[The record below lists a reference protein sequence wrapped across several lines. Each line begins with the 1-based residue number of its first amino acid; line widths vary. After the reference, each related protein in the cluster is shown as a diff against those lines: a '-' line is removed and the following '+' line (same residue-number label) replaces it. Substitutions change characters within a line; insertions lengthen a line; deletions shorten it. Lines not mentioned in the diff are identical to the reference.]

1 MALLWIE
8 GFEGFGTS
16 TGSAPSP
23 TDILSRKYPLVNGE
37 SGMDIETGRGG
48 SGYCLEI
55 GVSTGN
61 YFQSPNLTTDPT
73 CVVGA
78 AVRVPTMPSGLNLL
92 LALYDGTTLGMNIR
106 MDTDGTLKAY
116 RGVTLVGST
125 VSALTTNTW
134 YYLEFKI
141 YTHNS
146 AGTIDINVNGTSW
159 LSLTSQDTAQAAL
172 TYHTA
177 FRLQAPSLN
186 TSWDDV
192 YFLDATGSAN
202 NDLLG
207 NRKVVAIAPGSAGDS
222 TDWTPSAGS
231 NYQNVDDGALL
242 DEDTTYNET
251 STDNHQDLYNYAN
264 LPSDIA
270 TVDGVQITSEGRV
283 TTGSMDLSAV
293 IKTGTTTSVGSPES
307 ITSTTYVTTVRVAE
321 QDPDTAAAW
330 TPGGV
335 DGAQFGVKANT

>member
-8 GFEGFGTS
+8 GFEGFGSS

-23 TDILSRKYPLVNGE
+23 TGIISRKYPLINGE
-37 SGMDIETGRGG
+37 SGMDVETGRGG

-55 GVSTGN
+55 VDPL
-61 YFQSPNLTTDPT
+61 YYLQSPNLTTDPT
-73 CVVGA
+73 CVVGF
-78 AVRVPTMPSGLNLL
+78 AVKVTSLPSSLTQLV
-92 LALYDGTTLGMNIR
+92 ALYDGTTLGMNIY
-106 MDTDGTLKAY
+106 MDSDGTLHAY
-116 RGVTLVGST
+116 RGVTYVGET
-125 VSALTTNTW
+125 VSALTTATW
-134 YYLEFKI
+134 YYIEFKI

-146 AGTIDINVNGTSW
+146 AGTVDINVNNTSW
-159 LSLTSQDTAQAAL
+159 LSMTGQDTAQAAL

-177 FRLQAPSLN
+177 FRLKAPSLF
-186 TSWDDV
+186 TFVDDV
-192 YFLDATGSAN
+192 YFLDGTGSAN
-202 NDLLG
+202 NDMLG

-231 NYQNVDDGALL
+231 NYQNVDEGALL

-251 STDNHQDLYNYAN
+251 STNNHQDLYNYAN
-264 LPSDIA
+264 LPGDIA
-270 TVDGVQITSEGRV
+270 SVDGVQITSEGRV

-293 IKTGTTTSVGSPES
+293 IKTGTTTSVGSADT

-330 TPGGV
+330 TPSGV